1 MIQTTKKYRP
11 FITLSSL
18 HIFHARKPTNLHLIY
33 GRPNPHA
40 ITTKSGY
47 LKYHGTKPRLP
58 PSFFTLFLRLQARDL
73 FEAFQVTN
81 LRVGRRP
88 VLFGRQECKKGGLS
102 GPAKAKER
110 SIKVK
115 C

>member
-1 MIQTTKKYRP
+1 
-11 FITLSSL
+11 
-18 HIFHARKPTNLHLIY
+18 
-33 GRPNPHA
+33 
-40 ITTKSGY
+40 

-58 PSFFTLFLRLQARDL
+58 PSFFTLFLRFQACGL

-81 LRVGRRP
+81 LRGGRRP
-88 VLFGRQECKKGGLS
+88 VLFGRQESANRRCFLQCKKGGLS